1 MSGPVDCRA
10 VRDQIER
17 YVDRELAAVECDAI
31 ERHCADCEPCAALV
45 RRVRDTIGLC
55 HDVGRAP
62 LPEPVRARA
71 HQRVKELLAALNPGA
86 EPISD

>member
-1 MSGPVDCRA
+1 MSGPIDCAA

-17 YVDRELAAVECDAI
+17 YVDRELEGVECDAI
-31 ERHCADCEPCAALV
+31 ERHCADCATCAALV

-55 HDVGRAP
+55 REVGHAP

-71 HQRVKELLAALNPGA
+71 RAQVKQLLARANRAAGP
-86 EPISD
+86 PSD